1 MSSRF
6 IKFLSYYKKY
16 WRRFLCVML
25 SAFIAS
31 VAALLIPLC
40 MQNIARF
47 AMASQDAGPAILYT
61 GGAMLILIAIQLA
74 FHFYFDYFGH
84 SLGARMESD
93 LRSELFAHLQR
104 QSFSFFDHNKVGR
117 LMSSLTNDLLDL
129 TELFHHGPE
138 DYIMNLVRLVGAS
151 IILMSINAR
160 LALIVLIFVPVMIL
174 MTLFWGRRLRKVSG
188 ENQERIAQI
197 NAQASDSLS
206 GIRTVQAFARE
217 QEQQRRFNRAG
228 EAFFRSR
235 KAVYLNESYA
245 DKTTLGLTQLSQV
258 AVILFGGLAVM
269 GGTLDLPGL
278 IAFTMYISY
287 LTEPIQKLSWMITQ
301 FQTGMAGFDRVM
313 TLMEMESEIQDAPDA
328 IAAKDIRGEID
339 FEDVSFRYGESE
351 AVLDGLSVHI
361 PAGQFVALAGV
372 SGMGKSTLAALL
384 PRFYQPQ
391 DGTVKLDGRDVSQYQ
406 LRSLRENIAWV
417 QQDTYLFDGT
427 IAENIRM
434 GNPNATDEQL
444 RQAARMADA
453 EEFILRLPQG
463 YDSLVGERGVRLSG
477 GQRQRIGL
485 ARALVKAA
493 PVLILDEA
501 TSALDNASQQRVHDA
516 LRALRKDQT
525 TLVIAHRLSTIRD
538 ADRILVLDD
547 GRIAEDGTH
556 ETLMRQDGLYAA
568 LYRRQEENI

>member
-84 SLGARMESD
+84 ALGARMESD

-104 QSFSFFDHNKVGR
+104 QSFSFFDGNKVGA